1 MNITKSEEIKAEL
14 QRNFQRGKSTTVCYG
29 YKKWNEGQRTEEI
42 QPTLPARGATA
53 KVYRD
58 DRRLLAPLYK
68 NFSFKHICPLKTEV

>member
-42 QPTLPARGATA
+42 QPTLPARGATRVIA
-53 KVYRD
+53 GGFGI
-58 DRRLLAPLYK
+58 LQISTHAPREG
-68 NFSFKHICPLKTEV
+68 SD